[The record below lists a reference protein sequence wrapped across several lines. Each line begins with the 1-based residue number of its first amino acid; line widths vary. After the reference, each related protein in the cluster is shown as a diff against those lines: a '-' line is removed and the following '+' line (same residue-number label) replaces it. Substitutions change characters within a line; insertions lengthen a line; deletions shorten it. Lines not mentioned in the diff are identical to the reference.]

1 MTTDYRENLIHR
13 YLLGELPE
21 PEQTAF
27 EQELLGDREK
37 FDEVWATESR
47 LVDSYVR
54 GQMSRPD
61 SDRFERSYLA
71 SPRHRER
78 MAIAELFLQ
87 EIDGPVTPTVS
98 WWSSLF
104 ASMRRPQLAFGTA
117 LAMVVLLS
125 CGLGWLY
132 VERTR
137 LTERLAKLENE
148 AQAERS
154 SRQQREQ
161 ELARRAQETEKENT
175 QQRQENERLNAE
187 LEQFR
192 GKRQEPEPSA
202 VLSFLL
208 TPGLTRGQNA
218 APLQIPLVRGPLR
231 LLMAVNGSPYPSYR
245 FRLQTVEGREIFSQ
259 SSGVGSAKD
268 RAFATMTVPA
278 GKLVKGDYVLILS
291 GRSAAGAIEEI
302 DRYFFQVK

>member
-37 FDEVWATESR
+37 FEEVWATESR

-71 SPRHRER
+71 SPRRRER
-78 MAIAELFLQ
+78 VAIAELFLQ
-87 EIDGPVTPTVS
+87 EIDRPVTPTVP
-98 WWSSLF
+98 WWSSFF
-104 ASMRRPQLAFGTA
+104 ASIRRPQLAFGAA
-117 LAMVVLLS
+117 LAMLLLLS

-137 LTERLAKLENE
+137 LRESLVNLQNE
-148 AQAERS
+148 TQAERS
-154 SRQQREQ
+154 SRQQSEE

-187 LEQFR
+187 LEQLR
-192 GKRQEPEPSA
+192 GKRQEPESPA
-202 VLSFLL
+202 ILSFLL
-208 TPGLTRGQNA
+208 TPALTRGQNA
-218 APLQIPLVRGPLR
+218 TPTQIPFVRGPLR
-231 LLMAVNGSPYPSYR
+231 LLMAVNGRPYPSYR
-245 FRLQTVEGREIFSQ
+245 FSLQTVEGREIFSQ
-259 SSGVGSAKD
+259 LSGVGSAKD
-268 RAFATMTVPA
+268 RSFATMTVPA
-278 GKLVKGDYVLILS
+278 GKLAKGDYVLILS
-291 GRSAAGAIEEI
+291 GRTAAGAIEEI

>member
-1 MTTDYRENLIHR
+1 MTTDNRENLIHR

-27 EQELLGDREK
+27 EEELLGDREK
-37 FDEVWATESR
+37 FEEVWATEST

-54 GQMSRPD
+54 GKMSRSD
-61 SDRFERSYLA
+61 SDRFKKSYLA
-71 SPRHRER
+71 SPRRRER
-78 MAIAELFLQ
+78 VAIAELFLQ
-87 EIDGPVTPTVS
+87 EIDRPVTPAVS
-98 WWSSLF
+98 WRSSFF
-104 ASMRRPQLAFGTA
+104 ASMRRQQLVFGAA
-117 LAMVVLLS
+117 LAMLILLS
-125 CGLGWLY
+125 SSLGWLY

-137 LTERLAKLENE
+137 LTERLAKLQNE

-161 ELARRAQETEKENT
+161 ELARQAQATEKENT

-187 LEQFR
+187 LEQLR
-192 GKRQEPEPSA
+192 VKRQEPEPPA
-202 VLSFLL
+202 VFSFLL
-208 TPGLTRGQNA
+208 TPGLARGQNA
-218 APLQIPLVRGPLR
+218 APPQIPLVRGPLR
-231 LLMAVNGSPYPSYR
+231 LLMAVNGSSYLSYR

-268 RAFATMTVPA
+268 RAYATMTVPA

>member
-1 MTTDYRENLIHR
+1 MTTDYRDNLIHR

-37 FDEVWATESR
+37 FDEVWATEST

-54 GQMSRPD
+54 RQMSRSD

-71 SPRHRER
+71 SPRRRER
-78 MAIAELFLQ
+78 VAIAELFLQ
-87 EIDGPVTPTVS
+87 QIDGPVTPAVS
-98 WWSSLF
+98 WWSRFF
-104 ASMRRPQLAFGTA
+104 ASMRRPQLVFGAA
-117 LAMVVLLS
+117 LAMLILLS
-125 CGLGWLY
+125 SSLGWLY

-137 LTERLAKLENE
+137 LTERLAKLQNE

-208 TPGLTRGQNA
+208 TPGLARGQNA
-218 APLQIPLVRGPLR
+218 APSQIPLVRGPLR

-291 GRSAAGAIEEI
+291 GRSAAGAIEVI